1 MIYKENEEK
10 YAVKIITDYLK
21 EEKNIQIKKVRH
33 LTKGEGQPPDCYFEI
48 GDHKIG
54 CEVRHFDLGKKGIN
68 LAEETGKTGKIV
80 KRVQR
85 DLHKKGIPP
94 LCWRM
99 GFEGQPKETKK
110 SAKTIVNIITMMHN
124 ESITDSE
131 EYKRNDCDI
140 YYDLFLGNN
149 IDYIA
154 IIYIDPPEGANID
167 EKYLYGGGNRS
178 RFPKTIKV
186 EEMQAVITCKDKDIP
201 NYKDIPNCKE
211 RYDQNWLIITNYEF
225 IDFFILKDAAEEAQ
239 YKCNFDNVLYIE
251 WRGIEPKPRKQKRTG
266 TLTDEFAVYELNGAR
281 RS

>member
-10 YAVKIITDYLK
+10 CAVKIITDYLK
-21 EEKNIQIKKVRH
+21 EEKNIQIKKARH
-33 LTKGEGQPPDCYFEI
+33 LTLEEGQPPDYYFEI
-48 GDHKIG
+48 GDRKIG
-54 CEVRHFDLGKKGIN
+54 CEVTHFDLKEKDN
-68 LAEETGKTGKIV
+68 LAKETDRIDKIV

-99 GFEGQPKETKK
+99 GFTTSPTEVRKNAEN
-110 SAKTIVNIITMMHN
+110 IVNAITMMHN

-154 IIYIDPPEGANID
+154 ITYIDPLEGANID

>member
-1 MIYKENEEK
+1 
-10 YAVKIITDYLK
+10 
-21 EEKNIQIKKVRH
+21 
-33 LTKGEGQPPDCYFEI
+33 
-48 GDHKIG
+48 
-54 CEVRHFDLGKKGIN
+54 
-68 LAEETGKTGKIV
+68 
-80 KRVQR
+80 
-85 DLHKKGIPP
+85 
-94 LCWRM
+94 
-99 GFEGQPKETKK
+99 
-110 SAKTIVNIITMMHN
+110 MMHN

-149 IDYIA
+149 IDDYIA

-211 RYDQNWLIITNYEF
+211 RYDQKWLIITNYEF
-225 IDFFILKDAAEEAQ
+225 IDSFILKDAAEDLRAQVYFWIDDFQ

-266 TLTDEFAVYELNGAR
+266 TLTDQFAVYELNGAR